1 MNISALQVNKKSNYR
16 STNCYSTWIS
26 FSVFLAETFLDV
38 SSGAP
43 RSTPR
48 GSHRTSFIE
57 YVSEVYNN
65 TKGHTSGGPHME
77 VLSVRGHSISSGSV
91 ASGSS
96 SLARDISIRSENV
109 QSNRVLSGRLRQR
122 EATKSARISSGGKH
136 NRYCWTWLVKPMEK
150 F

>member
-1 MNISALQVNKKSNYR
+1 MTLYTFTHFV
-16 STNCYSTWIS
+16 
-26 FSVFLAETFLDV
+26 AEAFLDV

-65 TKGHTSGGPHME
+65 TKSHTSGHME

-122 EATKSARISSGGKH
+122 ETTKSARISSGGQKLFLAKH
-136 NRYCWTWLVKPMEK
+136 RLWMGVVRGVIK
-150 F
+150 FEFLC

>member
-1 MNISALQVNKKSNYR
+1 M
-16 STNCYSTWIS
+16 
-26 FSVFLAETFLDV
+26 AEAFLDV

-65 TKGHTSGGPHME
+65 TKSHTSGHME

-122 EATKSARISSGGKH
+122 EATKSARISSGGSKYYFGQMLIILWIQLFKIPADFVFIAKCSEI
-136 NRYCWTWLVKPMEK
+136 RAKK
-150 F
+150 